1 VRIVKEEK
9 PMIRCSDVMKPIEA
23 PSRGLRQDSANVPH
37 KRCVIQALP
46 VQLVVEDREHI
57 KQVGGVTERNVLGS

>member
-23 PSRGLRQDSANVPH
+23 PSRGLRQDSVNVPH

-46 VQLVVEDREHI
+46 VQLVV
-57 KQVGGVTERNVLGS
+57 